1 MDRDQQI
8 AEVGKTKGIMGMMDI
23 SVSGMEA
30 QSEKMRVLAEMVAQM
45 NTVRSVDEYKQR
57 RVTFQE
63 NLQRAQSM
71 FETEGG
77 VTAKVEETEIPLERR
92 YDPNNPAAD
101 DAGFVY
107 MPKMSFAGTISEWGL
122 ANKHFEA
129 NMSLYKVEQQ
139 MAQTILDI
147 GK

>member
-1 MDRDQQI
+1 MERDQRI
-8 AEVGKTKGIMGMMDI
+8 AEVAETKGVMGMMDI
-23 SVSGMEA
+23 SVSGMTA

-45 NTVRSVDEYKQR
+45 NTARSVDEYKQK

-63 NLQRAQSM
+63 NLLHAKSAL
-71 FETEGG
+71 ETEGG
-77 VTAKVEETEIPLERR
+77 VIAKVEERNIPLERR
-92 YDPNNPAAD
+92 YDPANPAAD
-101 DAGFVY
+101 NAGFVY
-107 MPKMSFAGTISEWGL
+107 LPKMSFAGTISEWSL

-129 NMSLYKVEQQ
+129 NMSMYKVEQQ